1 MIDVIYEL
9 SMKKEVD
16 LLSVC
21 NIIYHPVIIMVCAIS
36 CAIAFIF
43 IVANIY
49 CCAFSHRSGGVI
61 QEFVAKL
68 SPDSQ
73 RRYAAITQERQGI
86 YFMGLFLGFILAMIL
101 LVCCRKYFMGR
112 GGILCMVA
120 AVAFSVNYFY
130 YILSP
135 KSDWMV
141 LHLKSGEETQAWL
154 KVYRTMQYNYH
165 VGLVLGILAV
175 VAFGNALC
183 SS

>member
-1 MIDVIYEL
+1 
-9 SMKKEVD
+9 
-16 LLSVC
+16 
-21 NIIYHPVIIMVCAIS
+21 MVCATS

-68 SPDSQ
+68 SPDNQ
-73 RRYAAITQERQGI
+73 RRYAVITRERQGI
-86 YFMGLFLGFILAMIL
+86 YFMGLFLGFILSMIL
-101 LVCCRKYFMGR
+101 LVCCRKYFAGGR
-112 GGILCMVA
+112 GGNTGVLCMVA
-120 AVAFSVNYFY
+120 AVSFSVNYFY

-154 KVYRTMQYNYH
+154 KVYRTMQFNYH
-165 VGLVLGILAV
+165 AGLVLGILAV

-183 SS
+183 S

>member
-1 MIDVIYEL
+1 
-9 SMKKEVD
+9 
-16 LLSVC
+16 
-21 NIIYHPVIIMVCAIS
+21 MVCAIS

-68 SPDSQ
+68 SPEGQ
-73 RRYAAITQERQGI
+73 QRYAVITRERQGI
-86 YFMGLFLGFILAMIL
+86 YFMGLFLGFVLAMIL
-101 LVCCRKYFMGR
+101 LVCCRKYFAGGR
-112 GGILCMVA
+112 SGNAGALCMVA
-120 AVAFSVNYFY
+120 AVSFSVNYFY
-130 YILSP
+130 YIHSP
-135 KSDWMV
+135 KSDWIV

-183 SS
+183 SQ

>member
-1 MIDVIYEL
+1 
-9 SMKKEVD
+9 
-16 LLSVC
+16 
-21 NIIYHPVIIMVCAIS
+21 MVCAVS

-61 QEFVAKL
+61 HEFVAKL
-68 SPDSQ
+68 SPDNQ
-73 RRYAAITQERQGI
+73 RRYA
-86 YFMGLFLGFILAMIL
+86 AMIL
-101 LVCCRKYFMGR
+101 LVCCRKYFLGGSGGSR
-112 GGILCMVA
+112 GGALCMVA

-141 LHLKSGEETQAWL
+141 LHLKSGEETNAWL
-154 KVYRTMQYNYH
+154 KVYRTMQVNYH
-165 VGLVLGILAV
+165 IGLVLGILAV

-183 SS
+183 S

>member
-1 MIDVIYEL
+1 
-9 SMKKEVD
+9 
-16 LLSVC
+16 
-21 NIIYHPVIIMVCAIS
+21 MVCAIS

-61 QEFVAKL
+61 HEFVAKL
-68 SPDSQ
+68 SPDNQ
-73 RRYAAITQERQGI
+73 RRYAVITRERQGI
-86 YFMGLFLGFILAMIL
+86 YFMGLFLGFILSMIL
-101 LVCCRKYFMGR
+101 LVCCRKYFLGSR

-120 AVAFSVNYFY
+120 AVSFSVNYFY

-141 LHLKSGEETQAWL
+141 LHLRSGEETQAWL
-154 KVYRTMQYNYH
+154 NVYRTMQYNYH
-165 VGLVLGILAV
+165 IGLVLGILAV

-183 SS
+183 SA

>member
-1 MIDVIYEL
+1 
-9 SMKKEVD
+9 MKKISI
-16 LLSVC
+16 LFLVC
-21 NIIYHPVIIMVCAIS
+21 LIYNVVIMVCAIS

-43 IVANIY
+43 IVANVY

-68 SPDSQ
+68 SPDNQ
-73 RRYAAITQERQGI
+73 HRYADITRERQGI

-101 LVCCRKYFMGR
+101 LVCCRKYFLGSAGNGPR
-112 GGILCMVA
+112 GGLMCMVA
-120 AVAFSVNYFY
+120 AVTFSVNYFY

-141 LHLKSGEETQAWL
+141 LHLKSGEETEAWL

-165 VGLVLGILAV
+165 AGLVLGILAV

-183 SS
+183 S

>member
-1 MIDVIYEL
+1 
-9 SMKKEVD
+9 
-16 LLSVC
+16 
-21 NIIYHPVIIMVCAIS
+21 MVCAAS

-61 QEFVAKL
+61 QEFTAKL
-68 SPDSQ
+68 SPDTQ

-101 LVCCRKYFMGR
+101 LVCCRKYFLGGGGR
-112 GGILCMVA
+112 GGHAGALCMVA

-154 KVYRTMQYNYH
+154 TVYRTMQYNYH
-165 VGLVLGILAV
+165 IGLVLGILAV

-183 SS
+183 V

>member
-1 MIDVIYEL
+1 
-9 SMKKEVD
+9 
-16 LLSVC
+16 
-21 NIIYHPVIIMVCAIS
+21 MVCATS

-61 QEFVAKL
+61 HEFVAKL
-68 SPDSQ
+68 SPDNQ
-73 RRYAAITQERQGI
+73 RRYAAITRERQGI
-86 YFMGLFLGFILAMIL
+86 YFMGLFLGFILSMIL
-101 LVCCRKYFMGR
+101 LVCCRKYFFGSR
-112 GGILCMVA
+112 GGVLCMVA
-120 AVAFSVNYFY
+120 AVTFSVNYFY

-141 LHLKSGEETQAWL
+141 LHLKSGEETQSWL

-183 SS
+183 SAWWNRMLILIFINKNW

>member
-1 MIDVIYEL
+1 
-9 SMKKEVD
+9 
-16 LLSVC
+16 
-21 NIIYHPVIIMVCAIS
+21 MVCAIS

-43 IVANIY
+43 IVANVY
-49 CCAFSHRSGGVI
+49 CCVFSHRSGGVI

-68 SPDSQ
+68 SPDNQ
-73 RRYAAITQERQGI
+73 RRYAAITRERQGI

-101 LVCCRKYFMGR
+101 LLCCRKYFLGGGR
-112 GGILCMVA
+112 GGRGGVLCMVA

-141 LHLKSGEETQAWL
+141 LHLKSGEETNAWL
-154 KVYRTMQYNYH
+154 HVYRTMQVNYH
-165 VGLVLGILAV
+165 IGLVLGILAI

-183 SS
+183 G